1 MAPHHAAPAA
11 RAESTRMRRADLL
24 RALDSSAPSTLTRK
38 SPMPSVRRHSAPSPV
53 AVRFSNRPLAV
64 AWWAAASLL
73 GACGGA
79 PATPSDG
86 AVPAASAPAADA
98 RVEATPLDTSLT
110 PEAVTAGCADV
121 EAKMDARLAEIL
133 AVPAANRTFETSF
146 GGLEAAYQV
155 FNETASRL
163 HFLKDIHQDAKVRE
177 AAAACQERSGKYVVG
192 LSARKDL
199 YEALKG
205 YLAHAGAT
213 APHDAEQK
221 RLIELT
227 MRDFRRAGLELPDD
241 ARKRLVDLRQRLTEL
256 ETRYHQNLGED
267 KTRLEFPVADLEG
280 LPADFI
286 ARHEKTADGSKVIL
300 TVKYP
305 DYFPVMEN
313 AKKESVRREMLK
325 AFNNRGGVQNVAL
338 LNEATKLRAE
348 AAALLGYATHADFVA
363 EPNMAK
369 TAKTIEDFLT
379 RMRAGMKPGLD
390 AYTEK
395 MLALKRAETGD
406 PKAVFNAWDTRY
418 YLNQVRKRDFAL
430 DDEEVRTY
438 FPAPKVLAGM
448 YEVYSKLFGVR
459 FVEVPGVQTWAEGV
473 KLYDV
478 RDAATDATLAR
489 FYVDMYPREGKYGHA
504 ACFNFAPGHQT
515 PKGYRAP
522 MSALVVNFEPPTA
535 GKPAHLS
542 MDEVETL
549 FHEFGHVMHESLT
562 VARYAT
568 QAGTSSARD
577 FVEAPSQMLENWVYQ
592 PEILAMLSEDPKNPG
607 QPMPAE
613 LMQKI
618 ARARNYD
625 AGVHFSR
632 QIFLGLF
639 DQTIHR
645 IKPTDTPDADAV
657 SRRLWMEIVGYP
669 EDADTHFPASF
680 GHMMGGYDAGY
691 YGYLWSLVFAAD
703 MFTRFQA
710 AGVLDPRTGREY
722 RDRVISRGRTRD
734 ADELLRDFLG
744 REPNEAA
751 FLKQL
756 GIQIP

>member
-1 MAPHHAAPAA
+1 MPRRPDRTDRLPSPPRPVA
-11 RAESTRMRRADLL
+11 R
-24 RALDSSAPSTLTRK
+24 TLTRTL
-38 SPMPSVRRHSAPSPV
+38 RA
-53 AVRFSNRPLAV
+53 ALL
-64 AWWAAASLL
+64 AAAATAL

-79 PATPSDG
+79 PATSPVD
-86 AVPAASAPAADA
+86 APATAPAAGA
-98 RVEATPLDTSLT
+98 RVEAVPLDTSLS
-110 PEAVTAGCADV
+110 PEAVTTGCADV
-121 EAKMDARLAEIL
+121 ETKMDAALTALL
-133 AVPAANRTFETSF
+133 AVPAAQHTFDTSF
-146 GGLEAAYQV
+146 GALEAAYQV

-199 YEALKG
+199 YDALKG
-205 YLAHAGAT
+205 YLAHQGAT
-213 APHDAEQK
+213 ATHDAEQK
-221 RLIELT
+221 RLVELT
-227 MRDFRRAGLELPDD
+227 LRDFRRAGLELPDD
-241 ARKRLVDLRQRLTEL
+241 ARKRLVDIRQRLTEL

-267 KTRLEFPVADLEG
+267 KTRLEFAVADLDG

-286 ARHEKTADGSKVIL
+286 ARHEKTPEGKVIL

-313 AKKESVRREMLK
+313 AKKESVRREMLR

-369 TAKTIEDFLT
+369 TAKTIADFLT

-406 PKAVFNAWDTRY
+406 AKAVFNAWDTRY
-418 YLNQVRKRDFAL
+418 YLNVVRKRDYAL

-448 YEVYSKLFGVR
+448 YEVYAKLFGVR
-459 FVEVPGVQTWAEGV
+459 FVEVPGVKTWADGV

-478 RDAATDATLAR
+478 RDAATDAVLAR

-515 PKGYRAP
+515 PQGYRAP
-522 MSALVVNFEPPTA
+522 MAALVVNFEPPAA
-535 GKPAHLS
+535 GKPSHLS

-592 PEILAMLSEDPKNPG
+592 PEILAMLTEDPKNPG
-607 QPMPAE
+607 QPIPAE

-618 ARARNYD
+618 AKARNYD

-639 DQTIHR
+639 DQTIHS

-669 EDADTHFPASF
+669 EDEDTHFPASF

-710 AGVLDPRTGREY
+710 AGVLDPQTGREY

-756 GIQIP
+756 GIQNP